1 MHSQG
6 GVRVAHAVAF
16 AIAQRH
22 RHAELARRH
31 LAQRG
36 VVSHAALAVQVLGF
50 MCSAVALMRC
60 AHEAGAGVKKAAFT
74 APRNRR
80 GAAAHGPAAGGF
92 RYRCGQARDE
102 QESVHT
108 MKPDGADTIAM
119 DETPWQATHVDDV
132 FRPAVRVQ
140 LTWKDVEAAVERGA
154 VVPQQAHALWAG
166 WASPASGLRVGAG
179 GVAPAFETTV
189 MDGREEVLPMPEV
202 QSPLQRHGPGLI
214 VGLVLGL
221 GGAWLTLGG

>member
-1 MHSQG
+1 MPDS
-6 GVRVAHAVAF
+6 RK
-16 AIAQRH
+16 
-22 RHAELARRH
+22 
-31 LAQRG
+31 RG
-36 VVSHAALAVQVLGF
+36 VGF

-60 AHEAGAGVKKAAFT
+60 AHEGGAGVQKTAFT

-108 MKPDGADTIAM
+108 MNPDGADTIAM
-119 DETPWQATHVDDV
+119 EETQWQATHVDDV
-132 FRPAVRVQ
+132 FRPTVRVQ
-140 LTWKDVEAAVERGA
+140 LSWKDVESAVERGA

-189 MDGREEVLPMPEV
+189 VDDEREEDLPVLEV
-202 QSPLQRHGPGLI
+202 QSPLQRHGPGLV

-221 GGAWLTLGG
+221 VVAWLMLGG